1 MSLINR
7 LKPFAYGIVIAVII
21 ASKVAKIG
29 SCGVIDTAETEN
41 EV

>member
-7 LKPFAYGIVIAVII
+7 QNRFAYGIVFAKII

-29 SCGVIDTAETEN
+29 FSGVIDTAESEN

>member
-1 MSLINR
+1 MRHAEL
-7 LKPFAYGIVIAVII
+7 I

-29 SCGVIDTAETEN
+29 FSGVNDTAETEN